1 VRNVTASTASQP
13 SGHTQID
20 PERPSL
26 PLVSDGAAAAAVQPA
41 VDGDG
46 SVRQSSSVAAVP
58 YSTLAAAVE
67 QTILEQLPR
76 RQRSTPGWFAFSAD
90 ELHARIAERNAA
102 FDARQQQPSANDAR
116 SRLQRARSLL
126 QATIRSAKS
135 RWVEEQCR
143 KVNDGV
149 TGSRGSKVAWET
161 VGVLKAGLFGS
172 SRRPAPVKMRLPD
185 GTRASTP
192 EESAGVFAAHFT
204 QLYGRLPSGNA
215 AVLELLQ
222 QRSVTPGL
230 DGEPS
235 DEEIR
240 IALRKLHD
248 TGPGVSGLPAAAWKA
263 LGSTD
268 AGFTLVRDMV
278 LHFWTTEKVP
288 PEWEI
293 GLLKILPKKGDLSQP
308 SNYRGIMLLEVA
320 YKIVGNL
327 LLARLKPIKEGLPHE
342 PQCGFRPER
351 GCTDATFSL
360 KQALRKRREHGLES
374 WALFIDLVKA
384 FDRVPR
390 ELLWEVLLRYG
401 VPPKLV
407 SLLRALHETVHVTFD
422 VDGVVRS
429 LLSIIGVKQGDL
441 LGPDTNERDERA

>member
-1 VRNVTASTASQP
+1 M
-13 SGHTQID
+13 
-20 PERPSL
+20 
-26 PLVSDGAAAAAVQPA
+26 
-41 VDGDG
+41 
-46 SVRQSSSVAAVP
+46 
-58 YSTLAAAVE
+58 
-67 QTILEQLPR
+67 
-76 RQRSTPGWFAFSAD
+76 
-90 ELHARIAERNAA
+90 
-102 FDARQQQPSANDAR
+102 
-116 SRLQRARSLL
+116 
-126 QATIRSAKS
+126 
-135 RWVEEQCR
+135 
-143 KVNDGV
+143 
-149 TGSRGSKVAWET
+149 
-161 VGVLKAGLFGS
+161 LKAGLFGS
-172 SRRPAPVKMRLPD
+172 SRRPAPVKMQLPD

-192 EESAGVFAAHFT
+192 EENAGVYATHFT

-215 AVLELLQ
+215 TVLELLQ
-222 QRSVTPGL
+222 QRSVVAGL

-268 AGFTLVRDMV
+268 EGFALVRDMV
-278 LHFWTTEKVP
+278 LRFWTTEQVP
-288 PEWEI
+288 PEWET
-293 GLLKILPKKGDLSQP
+293 GLLKILPKKGDLSLP
-308 SNYRGIMLLEVA
+308 GNYRGIMLLEVA

-407 SLLRALHETVHVTFD
+407 SLLRALHD
-422 VDGVVRS
+422 AAIDAS
-429 LLSIIGVKQGDL
+429 LRVEAQTTR
-441 LGPDTNERDERA
+441 LGKMKKI